1 MDRIKFAV
9 EPEALANENPETAA
23 EMEFLKNRIY
33 ELVAFWDSLGT
44 FVDPDSA
51 LRLLRERLDDPDLAW
66 DPGQLEFLK
75 STIKRNVNSSIHIL
89 ESDEGE
95 DLKIWWEDTE
105 NPESGDLSMKIEEW
119 LPDFEI
125 ALVGRRIASS
135 IDLTH
140 GKDCIDIPPDNPVD
154 FMDVVRWEYGISR
167 SCKKRELDRFLTPYY
182 QSGIDTSDRTSEV
195 WAERFR
201 PFAQGSNEVI
211 IVDRYVAKNIENREL
226 LNVLNNLDRD
236 SSGCDVVIYSAILS
250 DDDMPS
256 FATIEEQLE
265 RKVNRLSGSG
275 VNSVSLFL
283 CREDT
288 FAKHAHDRYIRFGGF
303 TCTIGHGTD
312 IFRGERV
319 GIDSDYSLKLPNLV
333 GERLSKEKQ
342 LLRTKQRKFRFSR
355 RPVN

>member
-1 MDRIKFAV
+1 MDRIKSAV
-9 EPEALANENPETAA
+9 EPEARANDNPETAA

-51 LRLLRERLDDPDLAW
+51 LRLLRQRLEDPNLAW

-75 STIKRNVNSSIHIL
+75 STIKRNLNSSIHIL

-95 DLKIWWEDTE
+95 YLNIWWEDTE

-135 IDLTH
+135 TDLTH
-140 GKDCIDIPPDNPVD
+140 GKDCIDIPPDNPVE

-182 QSGIDTSDRTSEV
+182 QSGIAINERTSKV
-195 WAERFR
+195 WDERFK
-201 PFAQGSNEVI
+201 PFVQASDEVV
-211 IVDRYVAKNIENREL
+211 IVDQYVAKNIEDREL
-226 LNVLNNLDRD
+226 LNVLSNLDRD

-250 DDDMPS
+250 DDYMPS
-256 FATIEEQLE
+256 FATIDAQLE
-265 RKVNRLSGSG
+265 RKFNRLSGSG

-288 FAKHAHDRYIRFGGF
+288 FARHAHDRYIRFGGF

-312 IFRGERV
+312 IFREERV
-319 GIDSDYSLKLPNLV
+319 RIDSDYSLKLPNLV
-333 GERLSKEKQ
+333 DERLTKENQ
-342 LLRTKQRKFRFSR
+342 LLRSSQREFSFPR
-355 RPVN
+355 NNDL